1 MDYKIKNSLKEKIDL
16 RLKKIDAKIKETQN
30 KNDEKNN

>member
-1 MDYKIKNSLKEKIDL
+1 MDYNIKKSVKDKIEL
-16 RLKKIDAKIKETQN
+16 RLKKIDKKIKEQQN